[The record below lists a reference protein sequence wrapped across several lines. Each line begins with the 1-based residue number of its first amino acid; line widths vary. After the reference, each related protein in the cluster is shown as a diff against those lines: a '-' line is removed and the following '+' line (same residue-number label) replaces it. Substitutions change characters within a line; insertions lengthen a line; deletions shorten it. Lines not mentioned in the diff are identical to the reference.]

1 MTHRCRRPT
10 FRLPNRPSRRIRMD
24 EEYRAMDQSFP
35 HIVIAEHEFLIALDA
50 EYLIRSAIDCR
61 TTLVRP
67 EQLGQWNTSALADV
81 DLCLIDVPLDM
92 SGIAPAI
99 QRLVDAG
106 VPLLLTTV
114 SEAHQRGSPAS
125 RRCPS
130 PPNPSRPTRCWP
142 WSRRSCT
149 GGLSRPI
156 RTDGRAWRPPSGCWT
171 RGPRRRGRSAS
182 RGWTSPHPSGPRPLP
197 RHGSRRS
204 RPARSWRRRPP
215 GA

>member
-1 MTHRCRRPT
+1 
-10 FRLPNRPSRRIRMD
+10 MD

-67 EQLGQWNTSALADV
+67 EQLGQWNPAALADV

-114 SEAHQRGSPAS
+114 SEAHQKGVAGFETLPIATKPFEADTLLAMVRAQLHRAAQPAEDADQ
-125 RRCPS
+125 
-130 PPNPSRPTRCWP
+130 N
-142 WSRRSCT
+142 
-149 GGLSRPI
+149 
-156 RTDGRAWRPPSGCWT
+156 
-171 RGPRRRGRSAS
+171 
-182 RGWTSPHPSGPRPLP
+182 
-197 RHGSRRS
+197 
-204 RPARSWRRRPP
+204 
-215 GA
+215 